1 MNKIKIIG
9 GNWRSRQIEVLDA
22 QGLRPTPNRVRET
35 LFNWLQGDIF
45 NAHCLDL
52 FAGSGAL
59 SFEAASRGAK
69 SVVQIENN
77 AAACDVLKA
86 NSAKLGASQIQT
98 VQSDALTYLTKSP
111 VTPFNLVFIDPPFGL
126 NLVVQSA
133 DLLTKNNWLAPYA
146 KIYIETE
153 TTLKLDLP
161 ENWRLLKDKKA
172 GEVAY
177 RLFEFNIL

>member
-86 NSAKLGASQIQT
+86 NSAKLGASQIQSIQT
-98 VQSDALTYLTKSP
+98 DALIYLAKTP
-111 VTPFNLVFIDPPFGL
+111 QTPFEIVFLDPPFGL
-126 NLVVQSA
+126 NLVEQSCE
-133 DLLTKNNWLAPYA
+133 LLTKNNWLAPYA

-153 TTLKLDLP
+153 TTLQLDLP

>member
-1 MNKIKIIG
+1 MLSKIKIIG

-69 SVVQIENN
+69 SVIQIENN
-77 AAACDVLKA
+77 AAACDVLKTNA
-86 NSAKLGASQIQT
+86 QKLGAVQIQT
-98 VQSDALTYLTKSP
+98 LQTDALTYLAKSP
-111 VTPFNLVFIDPPFGL
+111 ETPFDIVFIDPPFGL
-126 NLVVQSA
+126 DLVSQSC
-133 DLLTKNNWLAPYA
+133 DLLAKNSWLAPYA

-153 TTLKLDLP
+153 TTLKLELP
-161 ENWRLLKDKKA
+161 ANWQLLKDKTA
-172 GEVAY
+172 GDVAY
-177 RLFEFNIL
+177 RLFTFSP

>member
-1 MNKIKIIG
+1 LSKIKIIG

-69 SVVQIENN
+69 LVLQIENN

-86 NSAKLGASQIQT
+86 NTQKLGASQIQIM
-98 VQSDALTYLTKSP
+98 QIDALTFLAKLP
-111 VTPFNLVFIDPPFGL
+111 EKPFEIVFLDPPFGL
-126 NLVVQSA
+126 DLVAQSA
-133 DLLTKNNWLAPYA
+133 ELLKKNHFLAPYA
-146 KIYIETE
+146 KIYVETE
-153 TTLKLDLP
+153 KSLQLAIP
-161 ENWRLLKDKKA
+161 ENWQLLKDKKA

-177 RLFEFNIL
+177 RLFEVTV

>member
-69 SVVQIENN
+69 SVIQIENN
-77 AAACDVLKA
+77 AKACEVLKA
-86 NSAKLGASQIQT
+86 NAEKLGATQIQT
-98 VQSDALTYLTKSP
+98 LQTDALTFLAQSP
-111 VTPFNLVFIDPPFGL
+111 EKPFEIVFIDPPFGL
-126 NLVVQSA
+126 NLVAQSCN
-133 DLLTKNNWLAPYA
+133 LLQKNNWLMPYA
-146 KIYIETE
+146 KIYVESE
-153 TTLKLDLP
+153 TTLGFDLP
-161 ENWRLLKDKKA
+161 ENLQLLKDKKA